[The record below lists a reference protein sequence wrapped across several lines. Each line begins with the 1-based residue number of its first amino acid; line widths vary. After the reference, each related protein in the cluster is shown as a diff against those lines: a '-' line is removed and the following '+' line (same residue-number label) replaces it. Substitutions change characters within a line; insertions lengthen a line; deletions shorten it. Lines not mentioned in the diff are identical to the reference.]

1 MPEEKF
7 YESTPEDLSPYIEAY
22 KLRIKERDTCYWVEG
37 RYTYTA
43 VSAAIQEALNGRK
56 SEVKY
61 PDKPFSMDETVEARV
76 NGKISEK
83 VAAAEREKL
92 LNSLK
97 LKQIAFEMNKKRMES
112 QQ

>member
-22 KLRIKERDTCYWVEG
+22 KLRMKERDTCYWVEG
-37 RYTYTA
+37 RYTYMA

-56 SEVKY
+56 SRVKY
-61 PDKPFSMDETVEARV
+61 PEKPFSMENSIDSVYGER
-76 NGKISEK
+76 ISER
-83 VAAAEREKL
+83 AAEEERKNL
-92 LNSLK
+92 LSRLK
-97 LKQIAFEMNKKRMES
+97 LKQIAFDANQRRTDR

>member
-22 KLRIKERDTCYWVEG
+22 KLRMKERDTCYWVEG

-56 SEVKY
+56 SKVKY
-61 PDKPFSMDETVEARV
+61 PEKPFSMENSIDSVYGE
-76 NGKISEK
+76 KISER
-83 VAAAEREKL
+83 AAKEERKNL

-97 LKQIAFEMNKKRMES
+97 MKQIAFEMNKKRKES